1 MSDIRV
7 ECESQV
13 GTSNRPARVLI
24 YHDEQLVMEVE
35 GTIEYQ
41 SGTDRRQYPCI
52 VLKNIGL
59 ARWA

>member
-1 MSDIRV
+1 MSEIRV

-24 YHDEQLVMEVE
+24 YDGQQLVMEVE

-41 SGTDRRQYPCI
+41 LGADSRQYPCI
-52 VLKNIGL
+52 VLKNTGL
-59 ARWA
+59 ARWT